1 MDTLQ
6 LPTIEFYAAAATQ
19 VLKKAFSRRC
29 ESMAKHFAALGKPMG
44 GRTVRKMTEP
54 ASDVKRRNILENTV
68 LLLAASR
75 RESLGTFNH
84 VWVYLEAVAAFLRG
98 KTRMFATIDEQVAEF
113 RYASASADRAWFRGD
128 RKEFEK
134 ALIYVDEQVK
144 GLFAHLQVVV

>member
-1 MDTLQ
+1 MTTF
-6 LPTIEFYAAAATQ
+6 TIDNTAAATAN
-19 VLKKAFSRRC
+19 VLKKAFWRKS
-29 ESMAKHFAALGKPMG
+29 ESIAKHFADLGKPMG
-44 GRTVRKMTEP
+44 GRTVRKMTE
-54 ASDVKRRNILENTV
+54 ASPDVRRRNILENTV

-75 RESLGTFNH
+75 RESLGAFNQI
-84 VWVYLEAVAAFLRG
+84 WVYLESVAATLRG
-98 KTRMFATIDEQVAEF
+98 RVQMRPTIDEQVAEF